1 MDAKQLGPFISERRK
16 ELGMTQTHL
25 AKKLHVTDKAVSR
38 WERGVGLPDINSIE
52 ALAKALE
59 VSLVELMQAKR
70 NENEHISTKEAE
82 NLMMDTIELSRI
94 TSKVVKG
101 IGSVILSGFTLV
113 ALLLL
118 LLLVSD
124 GEIVLF
130 SVGSIIAG
138 LIAWGIPIW
147 QISYAN
153 SGGIVISIISSLGF
167 TLISLMIQFLN
178 ISNEVHTGDWAAIED
193 TIDALIVVIIL
204 FVFITMFLNVTMT
217 KIVTKRHGFKNRKVS
232 YSPND

>member
-1 MDAKQLGPFISERRK
+1 MDAKQLGPFIAERRK

-82 NLMMDTIELSRI
+82 NLMMETIELSKI

-101 IGSVILSGFTLV
+101 IGSVILSGFALV
-113 ALLLL
+113 AILLLL
-118 LLLVSD
+118 MLVSD

-178 ISNEVHTGDWAAIED
+178 IANEVHTGDWAAIED

-204 FVFITMFLNVTMT
+204 FVSITMFLNITMT
-217 KIVTKRHGFKNRKVS
+217 KIVTKRHRFQK
-232 YSPND
+232 

>member
-1 MDAKQLGPFISERRK
+1 MNAKQLGPFISERRK

-25 AKKLHVTDKAVSR
+25 AKKLYVTDKAVSR
-38 WERGVGLPDINSIE
+38 WERGIGLPDINSIE

-82 NLMMDTIELSRI
+82 NLMMDTIELSKI

-101 IGSVILSGFTLV
+101 IGSVILSGFALV
-113 ALLLL
+113 AILLLL
-118 LLLVSD
+118 MLVSD

-178 ISNEVHTGDWAAIED
+178 IANEVHTGDWAAIED

-204 FVFITMFLNVTMT
+204 FVSITMFLNITMT
-217 KIVTKRHGFKNRKVS
+217 KIVTKRHRFQK
-232 YSPND
+232 

>member
-1 MDAKQLGPFISERRK
+1 
-16 ELGMTQTHL
+16 MTQTHL

-38 WERGVGLPDINSIE
+38 WERGIGLPDINSIE
-52 ALAKALE
+52 ALAKALG

-82 NLMMDTIELSRI
+82 NLMMDTIELSKI

-101 IGSVILSGFTLV
+101 IGSVILSGFALV
-113 ALLLL
+113 AILLLL
-118 LLLVSD
+118 MLVSD

-178 ISNEVHTGDWAAIED
+178 IANEVHTGDWAAIED

-204 FVFITMFLNVTMT
+204 FVSITMFLNVTMT
-217 KIVTKRHGFKNRKVS
+217 KIVTKRHRFQK
-232 YSPND
+232 